1 MAQALNKS
9 LTDRIFNLNK
19 YTNQL
24 MSSNIK
30 KLRLIGGMMFI
41 MLPVTMNAQEI
52 TREVTLMED
61 IERLGERAVRDN
73 VISNEERQEIL
84 GFARDS
90 LPESTDLK
98 VRALEQ
104 IRDELDEQY
113 TEMIRNARQK
123 LEEAGYIGREMIP
136 DRLYEP
142 SDYTSPEERRRA
154 NEERAIAGAA
164 IGKNEILKYVKPLPM
179 KPWLRTTLRLLFG
192 RGVNQRPERWDYTV
206 VPQMGGV
213 YDIIMPGGKPDD
225 SWRDQPKMFYDPHP
239 DRHFRR

>member
-1 MAQALNKS
+1 
-9 LTDRIFNLNK
+9 
-19 YTNQL
+19 
-24 MSSNIK
+24 
-30 KLRLIGGMMFI
+30 
-41 MLPVTMNAQEI
+41 MNAQESS
-52 TREVTLMED
+52 REEILMED

-104 IRDELDEQY
+104 IRDALDEQY
-113 TEMIRNARQK
+113 AEMVRNALQK
-123 LEEAGYIGREMIP
+123 LDEAGYIGREMIP

-142 SDYTSPEERRRA
+142 DDYVSPQERRRA

-164 IGKNEILKYVKPLPM
+164 IGKDEILKHVKPLPM
-179 KPWLRTTLRLLFG
+179 KPWFRTTLRLLFG

-225 SWRDQPKMFYDPHP
+225 SWRDQPEMVYDPHP

>member
-24 MSSNIK
+24 MSPNIK

-41 MLPVTMNAQEI
+41 MLPVIMDAQENI
-52 TREVTLMED
+52 REATLLQD

-113 TEMIRNARQK
+113 AEMVRNARQK
-123 LEEAGYIGREMIP
+123 LDEAGYIGREMIP
-136 DRLYEP
+136 DRLFEP
-142 SDYTSPEERRRA
+142 SDYVSPEERRRA

-164 IGKNEILKYVKPLPM
+164 IDKNEILKHVKPLKM
-179 KPWLRTTLRLLFG
+179 KPWLRTTLRMFFG
-192 RGVNQRPERWDYTV
+192 RGVNQRPERWDYIV

-225 SWRDQPKMFYDPHP
+225 SWRDMPEMVYDPHP

>member
-1 MAQALNKS
+1 
-9 LTDRIFNLNK
+9 
-19 YTNQL
+19 
-24 MSSNIK
+24 
-30 KLRLIGGMMFI
+30 
-41 MLPVTMNAQEI
+41 MNAQESS
-52 TREVTLMED
+52 REEILMED

-104 IRDELDEQY
+104 IRDALDEQY
-113 TEMIRNARQK
+113 AEMVRNALQK
-123 LEEAGYIGREMIP
+123 LDEAGYIGREMIP

-142 SDYTSPEERRRA
+142 DDYVSPQERRRA

-164 IGKNEILKYVKPLPM
+164 IGKDEILKHVKPLPM
-179 KPWLRTTLRLLFG
+179 KPWFRTTLRLLFG